1 LIKNIGAIKHAELS
15 LGDLTIIC
23 GANNTGKTYV
33 TYALYGFLENL
44 EGLIEVD
51 LKNNLIKQLTSEGE
65 VLIELEPYIKNI
77 NNTLKQTCEK
87 YSNPLDEKYPYSL
100 VKTFASNPELFKHS
114 TFSLSVDDSYTDIL
128 NRINLIE
135 FERHIKTPNKDD
147 IFTISK
153 KVNDTAIK
161 VTFIVNEESLKLS
174 DNTIKEVITDCI
186 KAIVFTKLLPK
197 PFITTAE
204 RTGAT
209 IFRDDLNLSRNRLLD
224 SINDVKDD
232 FSLFKQIFKK
242 NYSDYALP
250 IKENLNFIRN
260 LKNISKQSSFLSEHA
275 DILKDFEAIIN
286 GKYIVDS
293 KDELLYKP
301 NNTKLKL
308 NMGESSSSIRALL
321 DIGFYL
327 HHIAK
332 PGDLLMIDEPEL
344 NLHPE
349 NQRKLARIF
358 SKLTK
363 VGIKVFITTHSDYI
377 IKELNTLIML
387 NNANHGDERL
397 KKIVEQENIDLNTLL
412 AYDRVKVYI
421 AEKSKIKVNKN
432 TRSTLENTLTIAT
445 ITPENG
451 IEARSFD
458 TTINDM
464 NRIQDEIY
472 WGE

>member
-1 LIKNIGAIKHAELS
+1 MINISINNIGAVKHAELS

-23 GANNTGKTYV
+23 GGNNTGKTYV
-33 TYALYGFLENL
+33 TYTLYGFLEQL
-44 EGLIEVD
+44 ENLIELELKTDYVD
-51 LKNNLIKQLTSEGE
+51 ELISKGE
-65 VLIELEPYIKNI
+65 VLIELKPYIENI
-77 NNTLKQTCEK
+77 NNTLKKACEE
-87 YSNPLDEKYPYSL
+87 YSKNLAKI
-100 VKTFASNPELFKHS
+100 FASSPELFKES

-128 NRINLIE
+128 NRVNSIE
-135 FERHIKTPNKDD
+135 FERHIKTPNKDN
-147 IFTISK
+147 IFTVSK
-153 KVNDTAIK
+153 KINDTAIK
-161 VTFIVNEESLKLS
+161 VTFIVSGESPKIS
-174 DNTIKEVITDCI
+174 KDTIKTIIISSIED
-186 KAIVFTKLLPK
+186 IVFKKLLPT
-197 PFITTAE
+197 PFIATAE

-224 SINDVKDD
+224 SINNIKDN
-232 FSLFKQIFKK
+232 FSLFEQLFKQ

-260 LKNISKQSSFLSEHA
+260 LKNISKQSSFLKSEHA
-275 DILKDFEAIIN
+275 DILEDFEAIID
-286 GKYIVDS
+286 GKYIVDD
-293 KDELLYKP
+293 KNELLYKP
-301 NNTKLKL
+301 NKKNLKL

-397 KKIVEQENIDLNTLL
+397 KKIVEREKIHLNALL
-412 AYDRVKVYI
+412 AHDRVKVYI
-421 AEKSKIKVNKN
+421 AEKVEIKVEQN
-432 TRSTLENTLTIAT
+432 TRRNIENTLTIAT

-458 TTINDM
+458 ITINDM
-464 NRIQDEIY
+464 NRIQDDIY
-472 WGE
+472 WGK

>member
-1 LIKNIGAIKHAELS
+1 MINISINNIGAVKHAELS

-23 GANNTGKTYV
+23 GGNNTGKTYV
-33 TYALYGFLENL
+33 TYTLYGFLEQL
-44 EGLIEVD
+44 ENLIEIE
-51 LKNNLIKQLTSEGE
+51 LENHYINELISKGG
-65 VLIELEPYIKNI
+65 VLIELNPYIENI
-77 NNTLKQTCEK
+77 NNTLKKACEK
-87 YSNPLDEKYPYSL
+87 YSKNLAKI
-100 VKTFASNPELFKHS
+100 FASSPELFKHS
-114 TFSLSVDDSYTDIL
+114 AFSLSVDDSYADIL
-128 NRINLIE
+128 NRINVSE

-147 IFTISK
+147 IFTVSK
-153 KVNDTAIK
+153 KTNDTAIK
-161 VTFIVNEESLKLS
+161 VTFIVNKESSKIS
-174 DNTIKEVITDCI
+174 KDTIETIISSSI
-186 KAIVFTKLLPK
+186 KDIVFKKLLPK
-197 PFITTAE
+197 PFIATAE
-204 RTGAT
+204 RTGAAM
-209 IFRDDLNLSRNRLLD
+209 FRDDLNLSRNRLLD
-224 SINDVKDD
+224 SINNVKDNL
-232 FSLFKQIFKK
+232 SLLEEIFKK
-242 NYSDYALP
+242 HYSDYPLP
-250 IKENLNFIRN
+250 IKDNLDFIRN
-260 LKNISKQSSFLSEHA
+260 LKNISKQSSFLKSEHA
-275 DILKDFEAIIN
+275 DILEDFEAIIN
-286 GKYIVDS
+286 GKYIVDN
-293 KDELLYKP
+293 KDELVYKS

-349 NQRKLARIF
+349 NQRLLARIF

-421 AEKSKIKVNKN
+421 AEKSKIKVDKN
-432 TRSTLENTLTIAT
+432 TRSTTENTLTIAT
-445 ITPENG
+445 ITPKNG

-464 NRIQDEIY
+464 NRIQDDIY

>member
-1 LIKNIGAIKHAELS
+1 
-15 LGDLTIIC
+15 
-23 GANNTGKTYV
+23 
-33 TYALYGFLENL
+33 
-44 EGLIEVD
+44 
-51 LKNNLIKQLTSEGE
+51 
-65 VLIELEPYIKNI
+65 
-77 NNTLKQTCEK
+77 
-87 YSNPLDEKYPYSL
+87 
-100 VKTFASNPELFKHS
+100 
-114 TFSLSVDDSYTDIL
+114 
-128 NRINLIE
+128 
-135 FERHIKTPNKDD
+135 
-147 IFTISK
+147 
-153 KVNDTAIK
+153 
-161 VTFIVNEESLKLS
+161 LKLS

-186 KAIVFTKLLPK
+186 KEIVFAKLIPK
-197 PFITTAE
+197 PFIATAE

-224 SINDVKDD
+224 SINDVKDN
-232 FSLFKQIFKK
+232 FSLFTQIFKA
-242 NYSDYALP
+242 YSDYALP
-250 IKENLNFIRN
+250 IKENLSFIRN
-260 LKNISKQSSFLSEHA
+260 LKNISKQSSFLKSEHA
-275 DILKDFEAIIN
+275 DILEDFEAIIN
-286 GKYIVDS
+286 GKYIVDN
-293 KDELLYKP
+293 KDELIYKP
-301 NNTKLKL
+301 NKTKLKL

-349 NQRKLARIF
+349 NQRLLARIF

-397 KKIVEQENIDLNTLL
+397 KKIVERENIKLNTLL
-412 AYDRVKVYI
+412 AHDRVKVYI
-421 AEKSKIKVNKN
+421 AEKSKIKIEQN